1 MVTNLMQLYVLP
13 EAGQVEV
20 LKVKVQK
27 ICVLINLIMIFILF
41 YFVFVLNIFYKHCL
55 SSYFLIR
62 YIILITG
69 HYTPT
74 QWILEGY
81 MFVKHT
87 SHGFLFYQLSKQ
99 TALQIDTR
107 HQGLTFKHRRNLN
120 SHFLFLYFSRSSM
133 NKLLVYQLNLSCVI
147 MSLD

>member
-1 MVTNLMQLYVLP
+1 MEVSISQNFIECNNVIINKLLKFRSSLKLRHFWMVTNLMQLYVLP

-74 QWILEGY
+74 Q
-81 MFVKHT
+81 
-87 SHGFLFYQLSKQ
+87 
-99 TALQIDTR
+99 
-107 HQGLTFKHRRNLN
+107 
-120 SHFLFLYFSRSSM
+120 
-133 NKLLVYQLNLSCVI
+133 
-147 MSLD
+147 

>member
-1 MVTNLMQLYVLP
+1 MQLYVLP

-41 YFVFVLNIFYKHCL
+41 YYFFVLNIFYKHCL
-55 SSYFLIR
+55 SSYFLMR

-74 QWILEGY
+74 QWILDVY
-81 MFVKHT
+81 KFVKHT

-99 TALQIDTR
+99 TAFQIDTR
-107 HQGLTFKHRRNLN
+107 H
-120 SHFLFLYFSRSSM
+120 
-133 NKLLVYQLNLSCVI
+133 
-147 MSLD
+147 